1 MVHEHDVANG
11 EASVWLPHALAKK
24 YPSAHAE
31 FKWQFLF
38 ASAKFSL
45 DPKTKKRHRHHL
57 HSGTFPV
64 HLRLAVEQ
72 AGIEKHI
79 TSHTF
84 RHSFATHHLQDLT
97 DIRTIQELLGH
108 NDISTTMIYT
118 HALARPDIRV
128 VSPLDRLECATA
140 APNTDEA
147 SKRSVEVE
155 ASKVGLVGKSENG
168 AFEFCGTEP
177 KQCTNQSPKGS
188 VGRLSKVIR
197 WLSLKADRLFGLKQ
211 EELNTTNLH

>member
-128 VSPLDRLECATA
+128 VSPLDRLECAKTVQKK
-140 APNTDEA
+140 ECV
-147 SKRSVEVE
+147 SKNIGEVE
-155 ASKVGLVGKSENG
+155 RSEVRLDGKSETR
-168 AFEFCGTEP
+168 ALDRHDRVP
-177 KQCTNQSPKGS
+177 KQSASLSPRGS
-188 VGRLSKVIR
+188 DGPVARVIR
-197 WLSLKADRLFGLKQ
+197 WLCLHAERMFGTGM
-211 EELNTTNLH
+211 NA